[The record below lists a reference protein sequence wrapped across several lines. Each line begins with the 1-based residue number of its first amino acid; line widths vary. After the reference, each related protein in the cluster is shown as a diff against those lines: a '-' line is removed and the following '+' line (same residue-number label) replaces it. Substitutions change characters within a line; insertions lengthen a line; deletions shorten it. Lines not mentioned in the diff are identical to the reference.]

1 MIDKFRYIEIK
12 FILGD
17 NELIYD
23 NDNFNIEFKLETD
36 RTSQSN
42 VLELTIYNIRMR
54 DNEQLSL
61 EYEFLKSKPRV
72 ELYAGYRE
80 FKEIPVKDLVFKGQL
95 ATVKNEYEELDV
107 KFGLVCLQEKDIF
120 VMQTLNVSYP
130 KGNKPSFIIKDLID
144 KFGSKDEIKLGIG
157 KIELFKDLPY
167 QSNFSKSNT
176 SLQKIFEDLAK
187 DTMSIFYIENGLL
200 YFLPKHSFIKEKTE
214 LTQMDLLDLTTDEDG
229 YNVKLGFR
237 NFKINTQLFIEG
249 LEKDYVIDKITHT
262 CNGEDGD
269 FITELKILDMD
280 IFGKNM
286 LKELEEIKKKAEEKI
301 TKVEERE
308 QKREEKKKEKENA
321 KNNNKKDNNKNNKNN
336 KSKRK

>member
-1 MIDKFRYIEIK
+1 MIDKFRYIEVK
-12 FILGD
+12 FILGK

-42 VLELTIYNIRMR
+42 VLELNIYNIRMR
-54 DNEQLSL
+54 DNNRLSL
-61 EYEFLKSKPRV
+61 EYEFLKAKPRI

-80 FKEIPVKDLVFKGQL
+80 VKETPVKDLVFKGQL
-95 ATVKNEYEELDV
+95 ATVKNEFEELDI
-107 KFGLVCLQEKDIF
+107 KYSLVCLQEKDIF
-120 VMQTLNVSYP
+120 VMQTLNISYP
-130 KGNKPSFIIKDLID
+130 KGNKPSFIINDLID

-176 SLQKIFEDLAK
+176 SLQKVFEDLAK

-214 LTQMDLLDLTTDEDG
+214 LKQLDLLDLTTEDDG
-229 YNVKLGFR
+229 YNLKLGFR
-237 NFKINTQLFIEG
+237 NFRVNTQVFIEG
-249 LEKDYVIDKITHT
+249 LEKDYVIDKVAHT

-269 FITELKILDMD
+269 FITELKILDME

-301 TKVEERE
+301 TKS
-308 QKREEKKKEKENA
+308 EEKEKKQGEKQQE
-321 KNNNKKDNNKNNKNN
+321 KQKNKKK
-336 KSKRK
+336 

>member
-1 MIDKFRYIEIK
+1 MIDKFRYIEVK
-12 FILGD
+12 FILGE

-42 VLELTIYNIRMR
+42 VLELNIYNIRMS
-54 DNEQLSL
+54 DNNRLSL
-61 EYEFLKSKPRV
+61 EYEFLKSKPRI

-80 FKEIPVKDLVFKGQL
+80 VKETLVKDLVFKGQL
-95 ATVKNEYEELDV
+95 ATVKNEFEELDI
-107 KFGLVCLQEKDIF
+107 KYSLVCLQEKDIF
-120 VMQTLNVSYP
+120 VMQTLNISYP

-200 YFLPKHSFIKEKTE
+200 YFLPKHSFIKERTE
-214 LTQMDLLDLTTDEDG
+214 LKQLDLLDLTTEDDG
-229 YNVKLGFR
+229 YNLKLGFR
-237 NFKINTQLFIEG
+237 NFRVNTKVFIEG
-249 LEKDYVIDKITHT
+249 LEKDYVIDKIAHT

-269 FITELKILDMD
+269 FITELKILDME

-301 TKVEERE
+301 TKS
-308 QKREEKKKEKENA
+308 EEKEKKQQEK
-321 KNNNKKDNNKNNKNN
+321 KQKKNNKKN
-336 KSKRK
+336 

>member
-1 MIDKFRYIEIK
+1 MKDKFRYIEIR
-12 FILGD
+12 LMLAD
-17 NELIYD
+17 NVLIYD
-23 NDNFNIEFKLETD
+23 NDNFNMDFRLEVD

-42 VLELTIYNIRMR
+42 VLELNLYNIKAR
-54 DNEQLSL
+54 EKGQLSL
-61 EYEFLKSKPRV
+61 EYEFLKAKPRI

-80 FKEIPVKDLVFKGQL
+80 KKEIKIKDLIFSGQL
-95 ATVKNEYEELDV
+95 ATVKNEFSELDI
-107 KFGLVCLQEKDIF
+107 KYSLVCFQEKDIF

-176 SLQKIFEDLAK
+176 SLQKIFEDIAK

-214 LTQMDLLDLTTDEDG
+214 LTQMDLLNLTVDDDG
-229 YNVKLGFR
+229 YSVKLGFR

-249 LEKDYVIDKITHT
+249 LEKDYVIDKITH
-262 CNGEDGD
+262 NYDGEDGE
-269 FITELKILDMD
+269 FTTELKILDMD
-280 IFGKNM
+280 IFGQNM
-286 LKELEEIKKKAEEKI
+286 LKELEEIKKKSEEKI
-301 TKVEERE
+301 K
-308 QKREEKKKEKENA
+308 KSEEKEEKQQEKSKKEK
-321 KNNNKKDNNKNNKNN
+321 K
-336 KSKRK
+336 

>member
-1 MIDKFRYIEIK
+1 MKDKFRYIEIR
-12 FILGD
+12 LMLAD
-17 NELIYD
+17 NVLIYD
-23 NDNFNIEFKLETD
+23 NDNFNMDFRLEVD

-42 VLELTIYNIRMR
+42 VLELNLYNIKAR
-54 DNEQLSL
+54 EKGQLSL
-61 EYEFLKSKPRV
+61 EYEFLKAKPKI

-80 FKEIPVKDLVFKGQL
+80 KKEIKIKDLIFSGQL
-95 ATVKNEYEELDV
+95 ATVKNEFSELDI
-107 KFGLVCLQEKDIF
+107 KYSLVCFQEKDIF

-176 SLQKIFEDLAK
+176 SLQKIFEDIAK

-214 LTQMDLLDLTTDEDG
+214 LTQMDLLNLTVDDDG
-229 YNVKLGFR
+229 YSVKLGFR

-262 CNGEDGD
+262 CDGEDGE
-269 FITELKILDMD
+269 FTTELKILDMD
-280 IFGKNM
+280 IFGQNM
-286 LKELEEIKKKAEEKI
+286 LKELEEIKKKSEEKL
-301 TKVEERE
+301 K
-308 QKREEKKKEKENA
+308 KSEEKEEKQQEKSKKEK
-321 KNNNKKDNNKNNKNN
+321 K
-336 KSKRK
+336 

>member
-1 MIDKFRYIEIK
+1 MKDKFRYIEIR
-12 FILGD
+12 LMLAD
-17 NELIYD
+17 NVLIYD
-23 NDNFNIEFKLETD
+23 NDNFNMDFRLEVD

-42 VLELTIYNIRMR
+42 VLELNLYNIKAR
-54 DNEQLSL
+54 EKGQLSL
-61 EYEFLKSKPRV
+61 EYEFLKAKPRI

-80 FKEIPVKDLVFKGQL
+80 KKEIKIKDLIFSGQL
-95 ATVKNEYEELDV
+95 ATVKNKFSELDI
-107 KFGLVCLQEKDIF
+107 KYSLVCFQEKDIF

-176 SLQKIFEDLAK
+176 SLQKIFEDIAK

-214 LTQMDLLDLTTDEDG
+214 LTQMDLLNLTVDDDG
-229 YNVKLGFR
+229 YSVKLGFR

-249 LEKDYVIDKITHT
+249 LEKDYVIDKITHN
-262 CNGEDGD
+262 CDGEDGE

-280 IFGKNM
+280 IFGQNM
-286 LKELEEIKKKAEEKI
+286 LKELEEIKKKSEEKI
-301 TKVEERE
+301 K
-308 QKREEKKKEKENA
+308 KSEEKEEKQQEKSKKEK
-321 KNNNKKDNNKNNKNN
+321 K
-336 KSKRK
+336 

>member
-1 MIDKFRYIEIK
+1 MKDKFRYIEIR
-12 FILGD
+12 LMLAD
-17 NELIYD
+17 NVLIYD
-23 NDNFNIEFKLETD
+23 NDNFNMDFRLEVD

-42 VLELTIYNIRMR
+42 VLELNLYNIKAR
-54 DNEQLSL
+54 EKGQLSL
-61 EYEFLKSKPRV
+61 EYEFLKAKPRI

-80 FKEIPVKDLVFKGQL
+80 KKEIKIKDLIFSGQL
-95 ATVKNEYEELDV
+95 ATVKNEFSELDI
-107 KFGLVCLQEKDIF
+107 KYSLVCFQEKDIF
-120 VMQTLNVSYP
+120 VMQTLNISYP

-176 SLQKIFEDLAK
+176 SLQKIFEDIAK

-214 LTQMDLLDLTTDEDG
+214 LTQMDLLNLTVDDDG
-229 YNVKLGFR
+229 YSVKLGFR

-262 CNGEDGD
+262 CDGEDGE
-269 FITELKILDMD
+269 FTTELKILDMD
-280 IFGKNM
+280 IFGQNM
-286 LKELEEIKKKAEEKI
+286 LKELEEIKKKSEEKL
-301 TKVEERE
+301 K
-308 QKREEKKKEKENA
+308 KSEEKEEKQQEKSKKEK
-321 KNNNKKDNNKNNKNN
+321 K
-336 KSKRK
+336 